1 MMEIAHM
8 VIFKNIFG
16 IRIGGVIQGWADK
29 IDEINRRY
37 ATPRIKMSP
46 GVRIALLCLRLYL
59 IFLVLLLAY
68 KFWTLL

>member
-1 MMEIAHM
+1 M
-8 VIFKNIFG
+8 VAFKKIFG
-16 IRIGGVIQGWADK
+16 MRIGGVIQGWADK

-37 ATPRIKMSP
+37 ATPRIRMTP
-46 GVRIALLCLRLYL
+46 GVKIALLFLRLYL

>member
-1 MMEIAHM
+1 M
-8 VIFKNIFG
+8 VDFEKIFG
-16 IRIGGVIQGWADK
+16 MRIGGVIQGWADK
-29 IDEINRRY
+29 IAEINRRY

-46 GVRIALLCLRLYL
+46 GVRIALIFLRLYL